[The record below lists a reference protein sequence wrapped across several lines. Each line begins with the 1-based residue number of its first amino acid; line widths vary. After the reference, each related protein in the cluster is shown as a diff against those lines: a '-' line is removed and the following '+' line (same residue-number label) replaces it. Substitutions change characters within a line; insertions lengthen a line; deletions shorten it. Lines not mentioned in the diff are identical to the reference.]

1 MAICLTALL
10 RFPFGL
16 LCYSLAFAFPS
27 WSSLL
32 GFSVFVG
39 SFVFVV
45 VVGFSSCLQ
54 LLLSKFPH
62 SHNTHLQ
69 KKKTHLQ
76 NRRPICRRQNPPAED
91 PSFFFRLLLSRGA
104 WECGR
109 GIWSSNC
116 DFSSALRNSL
126 EQIWALGWGR
136 QTRRQTDRLGVL
148 TLSQYL
154 FFFFFF
160 SCFLHATTILFS
172 LESHYHIPFVN
183 CLVVVVLLAFQPLSV
198 LKQASS
204 PYHSEASSVVS
215 TLFIFS

>member
-1 MAICLTALL
+1 VAICLTALF
-10 RFPFGL
+10 RFPFCL
-16 LCYSLAFAFPS
+16 LCYSLAFVFPS

-39 SFVFVV
+39 SFVFV

-69 KKKTHLQ
+69 KKKTNLQ
-76 NRRPICRRQNPPAED
+76 NRRPICRRRHPPAED
-91 PSFFFRLLLSRGA
+91 PSFFFRLLFSRGA

-126 EQIWALGWGR
+126 EQIWALGRGR
-136 QTRRQTDRLGVL
+136 QTRRLTDRLGVL

-154 FFFFFF
+154 FFLF
-160 SCFLHATTILFS
+160 SRFLHATTILFS
-172 LESHYHIPFVN
+172 LESHHHIPFVN
-183 CLVVVVLLAFQPLSV
+183 CLVVVLLCISTSFST
-198 LKQASS
+198 QAS
-204 PYHSEASSVVS
+204 
-215 TLFIFS
+215 